1 MERRKGVE
9 IYLSDAE
16 RIALD
21 RQAAS
26 LKITRGQLIRE
37 RAIGAVAPPP
47 VDLSTYQRAID
58 NAARTVS
65 GIPRC
70 QLEAVVAAVITTVA
84 AA

>member
-37 RAIGAVAPPP
+37 RAIGAVAPHP
-47 VDLSTYQRAID
+47 VDITTYQRAID

>member
-16 RIALD
+16 RQALD

-47 VDLSTYQRAID
+47 VDISTYQRAID

-70 QLEAVVAAVITTVA
+70 QLEAVVAAVITTVSA
-84 AA
+84 A

>member
-16 RIALD
+16 RQALD

-47 VDLSTYQRAID
+47 VDISTYQRAID

>member
-47 VDLSTYQRAID
+47 VDITTYQRAID

>member
-1 MERRKGVE
+1 MQKREQIKIWLTHQERQT
-9 IYLSDAE
+9 
-16 RIALD
+16 LD
-21 RQAAS
+21 HQAAALHTS
-26 LKITRGQLIRE
+26 RGQLIRE
-37 RAIGAVAPPP
+37 RALGATAPPP

-70 QLEAVVAAVITTVA
+70 QLEAIVATVITTVA

>member
-37 RAIGAVAPPP
+37 RAIGAVAPSP
-47 VDLSTYQRAID
+47 VDITTYQRAID

>member
-37 RAIGAVAPPP
+37 HAIGAVAPPP
-47 VDLSTYQRAID
+47 VDITTYQRAID

>member
-1 MERRKGVE
+1 MEGRRRVE
-9 IYLSDAE
+9 IYLSDQE
-16 RIALD
+16 RNCLD
-21 RQAAS
+21 NQAAS

-37 RAIGAVAPPP
+37 RALGAVAPSP

-70 QLEAVVAAVITTVA
+70 QLEAIVASVITTVA

>member
-47 VDLSTYQRAID
+47 VDITTYQRAID

-70 QLEAVVAAVITTVA
+70 QLEAVVASVITTVA

>member
-16 RIALD
+16 RHALD

-84 AA
+84 AV